1 MSPVDVGVVGLG
13 FMGGR
18 WAQCLAE
25 HPGARL
31 RVVSDVREDLGRQL
45 ADRWGATYV
54 ADPLEA
60 AADPALQGVAVCT
73 PEHLHVDVA
82 LAAIEAGKMIMVEK
96 PLAHTVSDAERI
108 RDRAA
113 ELDTPLLAGHILRFE
128 PRYASTARAVHE
140 GEIGTVQAVRNERI
154 GLVSDQVV
162 LQGRTTVPLYYG
174 VHEFDLARWY
184 GGEVASIYAYR
195 SEGVL
200 QAREFDVEDLYSA
213 AFQYDSGAHGTAMLG
228 WILPDRMPG
237 MGMAGVTVIGEHGIL
252 RVDQGDL
259 GILKVGVDGVD
270 PVDVFYSPEVH
281 GRTWGALAIEV
292 DHFVRCVEGSVE
304 PLCTAA
310 DGTEAVRI
318 SIAMEE
324 SAETGAS
331 VTVRT
336 ARVSNDV

>member
-1 MSPVDVGVVGLG
+1 MSPVDVGVIGLG

-18 WAQCLAE
+18 WARCLAE

-31 RVVSDVREDLGRQL
+31 RVVSDVREDLGRWL
-45 ADRWGATYV
+45 ADRWQAKYV
-54 ADPLEA
+54 ADPLQA
-60 AADPALQGVAVCT
+60 AADPGLHGVAVCT

-82 LAAIEAGKMIMVEK
+82 LAAIEAGKTLMVEK
-96 PLAHTVSDAERI
+96 PLAHTISDAERI

-113 ELDTPLLAGHILRFE
+113 ELDTPVLAGHILRFE
-128 PRYASTARAVHE
+128 PRYAAVARAVHE
-140 GEIGTVQAVRNERI
+140 GEIGTVQAIRNERI

-174 VHEFDLARWY
+174 VHEFDLVRWY
-184 GGEVASIYAYR
+184 GGEVASIHAYR
-195 SEGVL
+195 SAGVL
-200 QAREFDVEDLYSA
+200 QARGFGVEDLYSA
-213 AFQYDSGAHGTAMLG
+213 AFRYDSGSHGTAMLG

-252 RVDQGDL
+252 RVDQGEL
-259 GILKVGVDGVD
+259 GILKVGEDGVD
-270 PVDVFYSPEVH
+270 PIDVFYSPEVH
-281 GRTWGALAIEV
+281 GRIWGALEIEV
-292 DHFVRCVEGSVE
+292 DHFVQCVQGSVE

-318 SIAMEE
+318 SLAMEE
-324 SAETGAS
+324 SAETGTS

-336 ARVSNDV
+336 ARVSDDV

>member
-82 LAAIEAGKMIMVEK
+82 LAAIDAGKMIMVEK

-228 WILPDRMPG
+228 WWLFRR
-237 MGMAGVTVIGEHGIL
+237 H
-252 RVDQGDL
+252 
-259 GILKVGVDGVD
+259 
-270 PVDVFYSPEVH
+270 
-281 GRTWGALAIEV
+281 
-292 DHFVRCVEGSVE
+292 E
-304 PLCTAA
+304 P
-310 DGTEAVRI
+310 
-318 SIAMEE
+318 
-324 SAETGAS
+324 TGKFS
-331 VTVRT
+331 
-336 ARVSNDV
+336 

>member
-45 ADRWGATYV
+45 ADRWEATYV

-60 AADPALQGVAVCT
+60 AADPALLGVAVCT
-73 PEHLHVDVA
+73 PEHLHVDIA
-82 LAAIEAGKMIMVEK
+82 LAAIEAGKVLMVEK
-96 PLAHTVSDAERI
+96 PLAHTISDAERI

-113 ELDTPLLAGHILRFE
+113 ELDTPVLAGHILRFE
-128 PRYASTARAVHE
+128 PRYAAVARAVHE
-140 GEIGTVQAVRNERI
+140 GEIGEVQAVRNERI

-184 GGEVASIYAYR
+184 GGEIASIHAYH
-195 SEGVL
+195 SAGVL
-200 QAREFDVEDLYSA
+200 HARGFGVEDLYSA
-213 AFQYDSGAHGTAMLG
+213 AFQYVSGAHGTAMLG

-237 MGMAGVTVIGEHGIL
+237 MGLAGVTVIGEHGIL
-252 RVDQGDL
+252 RVDQGEL
-259 GILKVGVDGVD
+259 GILKIGEDGVD
-270 PVDVFYSPEVH
+270 PIDILYSPEVH

-292 DHFVRCVEGSVE
+292 DHFVQCVQGSVE

-310 DGTEAVRI
+310 DSTEAVRI
-318 SIAMEE
+318 SLAMEE
-324 SAETGAS
+324 AAETSTS
-331 VTVRT
+331 VAVRT
-336 ARVSNDV
+336 ARVSDDV

>member
-45 ADRWGATYV
+45 ADRWEATYV

-60 AADPALQGVAVCT
+60 AADPALLGVAVCT
-73 PEHLHVDVA
+73 PEHLHVDIA
-82 LAAIEAGKMIMVEK
+82 LAAIEAGKVLMVEK
-96 PLAHTVSDAERI
+96 PLAHTISDAERI

-113 ELDTPLLAGHILRFE
+113 ELDTPVLAGHILRFE
-128 PRYASTARAVHE
+128 PRYAAVARAVHE
-140 GEIGTVQAVRNERI
+140 GEIGEVQAVRNERI
-154 GLVSDQVV
+154 GLVTDQVV

-184 GGEVASIYAYR
+184 GGEIASIHAYH
-195 SEGVL
+195 SAGVL
-200 QAREFDVEDLYSA
+200 HARGFGVEDLYSA
-213 AFQYDSGAHGTAMLG
+213 AFQYVSGAHGTAMLG

-237 MGMAGVTVIGEHGIL
+237 MGLAGVTVIGEHGIL
-252 RVDQGDL
+252 RVDQGEL
-259 GILKVGVDGVD
+259 GILKIGEDGVD
-270 PVDVFYSPEVH
+270 PIDILYSPEVH

-292 DHFVRCVEGSVE
+292 DHFVQCVQGSVE

-310 DGTEAVRI
+310 DSTEAVRI
-318 SIAMEE
+318 SLAMEE
-324 SAETGAS
+324 AAETSTS
-331 VTVRT
+331 VAVRT
-336 ARVSNDV
+336 ARVSDDV

>member
-45 ADRWGATYV
+45 ADRWEATYV

-60 AADPALQGVAVCT
+60 AADPALLGVAVCT
-73 PEHLHVDVA
+73 PEHLHVDIA
-82 LAAIEAGKMIMVEK
+82 LAAIEAGKVLMVEK
-96 PLAHTVSDAERI
+96 PLAHTISDAERI

-113 ELDTPLLAGHILRFE
+113 ELDTPVLAGHILRFE
-128 PRYASTARAVHE
+128 PRYAAVARAVHE
-140 GEIGTVQAVRNERI
+140 GEIGEVQAVRNERI
-154 GLVSDQVV
+154 GLVTDQVV

-184 GGEVASIYAYR
+184 GGEIASIHAYH
-195 SEGVL
+195 SAGVL
-200 QAREFDVEDLYSA
+200 HARGFGVEDLYSA
-213 AFQYDSGAHGTAMLG
+213 AFQYVSGAHGTAMLG

-237 MGMAGVTVIGEHGIL
+237 MGLAGVTVIGEHGIL
-252 RVDQGDL
+252 RVDQGEL
-259 GILKVGVDGVD
+259 GILKVGEDGVD
-270 PVDVFYSPEVH
+270 PIDILYSPEVH

-292 DHFVRCVEGSVE
+292 DHFVQCVQGSVE

-310 DGTEAVRI
+310 DSTEAVRI
-318 SIAMEE
+318 SLAMEE
-324 SAETGAS
+324 AAETSTS
-331 VTVRT
+331 VAVRT
-336 ARVSNDV
+336 ARVSDDV

>member
-45 ADRWGATYV
+45 ADRWEATYV

-60 AADPALQGVAVCT
+60 AADPALLGVAVCT
-73 PEHLHVDVA
+73 PEHLHVDIA
-82 LAAIEAGKMIMVEK
+82 LAAIEAGKVLMVEK
-96 PLAHTVSDAERI
+96 PLAHTISDAERI

-113 ELDTPLLAGHILRFE
+113 ELDTPVLAGHILRFE
-128 PRYASTARAVHE
+128 PRYAAVARAVHE
-140 GEIGTVQAVRNERI
+140 GEIGEVQAVRNERI

-184 GGEVASIYAYR
+184 GGEIASIHAYH
-195 SEGVL
+195 SAGVL
-200 QAREFDVEDLYSA
+200 HARGFGVEDLYSA
-213 AFQYDSGAHGTAMLG
+213 AFQYVSGAHGTAMLG
-228 WILPDRMPG
+228 WILPERMPG
-237 MGMAGVTVIGEHGIL
+237 MGLAGVTVIGEHGFL
-252 RVDQGDL
+252 RVDQGEL
-259 GILKVGVDGVD
+259 GILKVGKDGVD
-270 PVDVFYSPEVH
+270 PIDILYSPEVH

-292 DHFVRCVEGSVE
+292 DHFVQCVQGSFE

-318 SIAMEE
+318 SLAMEE
-324 SAETGAS
+324 AAETSTS

-336 ARVSNDV
+336 ARVSDDV